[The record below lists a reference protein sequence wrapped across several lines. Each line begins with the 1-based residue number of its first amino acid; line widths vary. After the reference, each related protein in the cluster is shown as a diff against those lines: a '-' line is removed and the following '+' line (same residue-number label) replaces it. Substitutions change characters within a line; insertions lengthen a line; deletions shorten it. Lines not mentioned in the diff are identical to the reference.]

1 MKSNTLTGA
10 LALTSLII
18 YGCGGSSGGGNGT
31 LNLGLTDGPVESA
44 EAVVVAFAGVEL
56 KPANG
61 EPIGPIAMDES
72 SCDDFDAATGTCS
85 INVLQL
91 TGSDRRVVFS
101 DSLPAGE
108 YQWIRLLVNAEQNV
122 MDSYIEPTTG
132 TMCSLWI
139 PSGSETGLKI
149 HGRVIV
155 TANSVSD
162 YTLDFDVRKSI
173 TAPPGMESGTEQACA
188 QNYVMRPTIRM
199 LDTTVAG
206 HIFGTVDADLLTS
219 DDGCTVDEFEH
230 VNNAAVYIFEDFD
243 GNAVAD
249 DLDEDGTYP
258 DPVTTASVVWND
270 APDVMAYEYEA
281 GYLLSPETYLA
292 ALTCNA
298 DIDDAIADQYDPGSA
313 EAQDISFIAERTVE
327 TIPEADGTADGSFPP
342 SP

>member
-1 MKSNTLTGA
+1 MKIHTIQGA
-10 LALTSLII
+10 LALASII
-18 YGCGGSSGGGNGT
+18 LYGCGGSSGGGNGT
-31 LNLGLTDGPVESA
+31 LNLGLTDGPVDSA
-44 EAVVVAFAGVEL
+44 EAVVVAFAGFQL
-56 KPANG
+56 KPVNG
-61 EPIGPIAMDES
+61 EPLGPFTINEN
-72 SCDDFDAATGTCS
+72 SCDDYDDVMHTCS
-85 INVLQL
+85 IDILQL
-91 TGSDRRVVFS
+91 TGSNRKVVFNQ
-101 DSLPAGE
+101 SLPAGE

-132 TMCSLWI
+132 TMCSLWM

-155 TANSVSD
+155 TANGVSD

-173 TAPPGMESGTEQACA
+173 TAPPGLVSGTEQACA

-219 DDGCTVDEFEH
+219 EDACTVDEFEH
-230 VNNAAVYIFEDFD
+230 VSNAAVYIFEDFD

-249 DLDEDGTYP
+249 DLDEDGAYP
-258 DPVTTASVVWND
+258 DPITTASVFWND
-270 APDVMAYEYEA
+270 APDVMAYQYEA
-281 GYLLSPETYLA
+281 GFLLSPETYLA

-298 DIDDAIADQYDPGSA
+298 DMEDAIADQFDPDSV
-313 EAQDISFIAERTVE
+313 ETQDFGFIAERSVE
-327 TIPEADGTADGSFPP
+327 TIADGTADGSFPP